1 MKRLLLSAIVSLVL
15 NAGAFVANYI
25 GWHRDHWLPLAVKM
39 HGGEVTSEFG
49 FGLRAVHLYGMT
61 PDQVTTH
68 NAAFDPISMA
78 VCFLALLAAAYL
90 VLFLIAKVRGR

>member
-1 MKRLLLSAIVSLVL
+1 MKRLIVSAAVSLVL
-15 NAGAFVANYI
+15 NAAAFTVDYAAWLRQN
-25 GWHRDHWLPLAVKM
+25 RLPLALRM
-39 HGGEVTSEFG
+39 HGGEITVETG
-49 FGLRAVHLYGMT
+49 FGLRGTHIYGMT

>member
-1 MKRLLLSAIVSLVL
+1 MKRLLLSAIISLVL
-15 NAGAFVANYI
+15 NAAAFVVNYAS
-25 GWHRDHWLPLAVKM
+25 WVSRHTLPLAVKL
-39 HGGEVTSEFG
+39 HGGEVTVELG
-49 FGLRAVHLYGMT
+49 FGLRAAHLYGMT